1 MRWVRQRTAF
11 IDQEA
16 SLGLFQQHPDLQRQ
30 RGLLAQADQRH
41 AIVMAIF
48 ETELIQFLGKFA
60 FAILPPDDAVARM
73 VMATA
78 GKQAFQMGMDVGQVH
93 AYSSS
98 PIFFG
103 QTLSLK
109 ASRLP
114 NLA

>member
-1 MRWVRQRTAF
+1 
-11 IDQEA
+11 
-16 SLGLFQQHPDLQRQ
+16 
-30 RGLLAQADQRH
+30 
-41 AIVMAIF
+41 MAVFKI
-48 ETELIQFLGKFA
+48 ELIQFLGKFA

-73 VMATA
+73 VMAAA

-98 PIFFG
+98 PFFFG